1 MKMKKTKNSITSAMS
16 NTTYT
21 NTFNPNT
28 ITTTTTGT
36 STSYTTLT
44 PNYNNLTISPSF
56 QPSAFSLSFS
66 WDDRTVNISL
76 KKGNDVFKLAKAFM
90 KMLDNEGIEYDI
102 KTNKKRR

>member
-1 MKMKKTKNSITSAMS
+1 MKKTKNSTPLTGTITTVSSS
-16 NTTYT
+16 NTVL
-21 NTFNPNT
+21 
-28 ITTTTTGT
+28 TTTTTGT
-36 STSYTTLT
+36 TTYTNLT